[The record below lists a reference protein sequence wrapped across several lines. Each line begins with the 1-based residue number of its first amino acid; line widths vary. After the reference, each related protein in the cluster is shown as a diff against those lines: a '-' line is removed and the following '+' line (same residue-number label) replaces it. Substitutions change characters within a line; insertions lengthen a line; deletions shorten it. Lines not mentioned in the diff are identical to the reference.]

1 MKPTRLLSQDP
12 MISETKLLI
21 YRTMKERLPELKILM
36 ASRMLRL
43 SLLEEMLTE
52 SHQTVMTLERILREL
67 RPEIVTLAVRSDLL
81 IFKIKKGR
89 TASTLLEK
97 T

>member
-1 MKPTRLLSQDP
+1 
-12 MISETKLLI
+12 
-21 YRTMKERLPELKILM
+21 MKERLPELKILM